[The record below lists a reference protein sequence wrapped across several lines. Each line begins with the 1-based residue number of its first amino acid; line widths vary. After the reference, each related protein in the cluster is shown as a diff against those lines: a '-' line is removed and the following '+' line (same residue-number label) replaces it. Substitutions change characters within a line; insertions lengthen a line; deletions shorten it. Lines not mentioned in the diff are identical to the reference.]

1 MTDGKE
7 GIPVKNKKKL
17 GATPGMDTVT
27 YILLI
32 LSSVIALFPVLWG
45 LSTSLKADGEV
56 TAFPPNV
63 IPKTLNSGNYVSV
76 FTQSDF
82 MLYMRNSLL
91 ITAIGV
97 LVATLIASHAAYALT
112 FFELKINRI
121 LSFGI
126 LMTSMVPP
134 VALLVPLYMMSV
146 KLELYNTRILLV
158 LVYTAW
164 RTPVLTWIL
173 QGFFRKLPREIIEA
187 GIIDG
192 CSKAK
197 SFYHLILPISQPGI
211 VSAMLLSAVYIWN
224 DYLVS
229 SSFITANEKKMIS
242 VGLYQYITQY
252 GIKWGLLMAAVMVS
266 IIPIIILFVC
276 LQSRFV
282 DGMAAGAVKG

>member
-1 MTDGKE
+1 MKKHRLGK
-7 GIPVKNKKKL
+7 
-17 GATPGMDTVT
+17 TPGLDFATV
-27 YILLI
+27 LVLI
-32 LSSVIALFPVLWG
+32 AAAVVALFPVLWG

-56 TAFPPNV
+56 TSFPPN
-63 IPKTLNSGNYVSV
+63 ILPESLNFSNYVSV

-82 MLYMRNSLL
+82 MIYMRNSIL
-91 ITAIGV
+91 ITVVGV
-97 LVATLIASHAAYALT
+97 VIATMIAAHAAYALT
-112 FFELKINRI
+112 FFQLKINKA
-121 LSFGI
+121 LSFFI

-134 VALLVPLYMMSV
+134 VALLVPLYMMGV
-146 KLELYNTRILLV
+146 KLQLYNTRLMLL

-164 RTPVLTWIL
+164 RTPVLTWII
-173 QGFFRKLPREIIEA
+173 QGFFAKLPGEIIEA

-211 VSAMLLSAVYIWN
+211 VSSALLSAVYIWN

-229 SSFITANEKKMIS
+229 SSFITTNEKKMIS

-276 LQSRFV
+276 LQSKFV

>member
-1 MTDGKE
+1 MKKHRLGKT
-7 GIPVKNKKKL
+7 PVIDF
-17 GATPGMDTVT
+17 ATVLL
-27 YILLI
+27 LLI
-32 LSSVIALFPVLWG
+32 AAAVSLFPVMWG
-45 LSTSLKADGEV
+45 LSTSLKMDGEV
-56 TAFPPNV
+56 TRFPPN
-63 IPKTLNSGNYVSV
+63 IFPESLNFSNYISV

-82 MLYMRNSLL
+82 MIYMKNSIF
-91 ITAIGV
+91 ITVVGV
-97 LVATLIASHAAYALT
+97 VVATMIAAHAAYALT
-112 FFELKINRI
+112 FFQLKINKA
-121 LSFGI
+121 LSFFI

-134 VALLVPLYMMSV
+134 VALLVPLYMMGV
-146 KLELYNTRILLV
+146 KLHLYNTRIMLL

-164 RTPVLTWIL
+164 RTPVLTWII
-173 QGFFRKLPREIIEA
+173 QGFFSKLPKEIIEA

-192 CSKAK
+192 CSKEK
-197 SFYHLILPISQPGI
+197 SFYHLILPISKPGI
-211 VSAMLLSAVYIWN
+211 VSAALLSAVYIWN

-276 LQSRFV
+276 LQSKFV

>member
-1 MTDGKE
+1 MKKHRLGKT
-7 GIPVKNKKKL
+7 PVIDF
-17 GATPGMDTVT
+17 ATVLL
-27 YILLI
+27 LLI
-32 LSSVIALFPVLWG
+32 AAAVSLFPVMWG
-45 LSTSLKADGEV
+45 LSTSLKMDGEV
-56 TAFPPNV
+56 TRFPPN
-63 IPKTLNSGNYVSV
+63 IFPESLNFSNYISV

-82 MLYMRNSLL
+82 MIYMKNSIF
-91 ITAIGV
+91 ITVVGV
-97 LVATLIASHAAYALT
+97 VVATMIAAHAAYALT
-112 FFELKINRI
+112 FFQLKINKA
-121 LSFGI
+121 LSFFI

-134 VALLVPLYMMSV
+134 VALLVPLYMMGV
-146 KLELYNTRILLV
+146 KLHLYNTRIMLL

-164 RTPVLTWIL
+164 RTPVLTWII
-173 QGFFRKLPREIIEA
+173 QGFFSKLPKEIIEA

-192 CSKAK
+192 CSKGK
-197 SFYHLILPISQPGI
+197 SFYHLILPISKPGI
-211 VSAMLLSAVYIWN
+211 VSAALLSAVYIWN

-276 LQSRFV
+276 LQSKFV

>member
-1 MTDGKE
+1 M
-7 GIPVKNKKKL
+7 KKHRL
-17 GATPGMDTVT
+17 GRTPGLDIATVAV
-27 YILLI
+27 LLVAA
-32 LSSVIALFPVLWG
+32 LVALFPVLWG
-45 LSTSLKADGEV
+45 LSTSLKTDGEV
-56 TAFPPNV
+56 TTFPPN
-63 IPKTLNSGNYVSV
+63 ILPESLNLSNYISV
-76 FTQSDF
+76 FTKSDF
-82 MLYMRNSLL
+82 MIYMKNSIL
-91 ITAIGV
+91 ITIIGV
-97 LVATLIASHAAYALT
+97 ILATMIAAHAAYALT
-112 FFELKINRI
+112 FFQLKINKA
-121 LSFGI
+121 LSFFI

-134 VALLVPLYMMSV
+134 VALLVPLYMMGV
-146 KLELYNTRILLV
+146 KIHLYNTRIMLL

-164 RTPVLTWIL
+164 RTPVLTWII
-173 QGFFRKLPREIIEA
+173 QGFFSKLPREIIEA

-211 VSAMLLSAVYIWN
+211 VSAALLSAVYIWN

-229 SSFITANEKKMIS
+229 SSFITSNEKKMLS

-276 LQSRFV
+276 LQSKFV

>member
-1 MTDGKE
+1 MRKHRLGKSR
-7 GIPVKNKKKL
+7 GLDI
-17 GATPGMDTVT
+17 ATIV
-27 YILLI
+27 ILIIAAL
-32 LSSVIALFPVLWG
+32 VALFPVLWG
-45 LSTSLKADGEV
+45 LSTSLKADSEV
-56 TAFPPNV
+56 TSFPPD
-63 IPKTLNSGNYVSV
+63 IFPQSLNLSNYISV

-82 MLYMRNSLL
+82 MIYMRNSIL
-91 ITAIGV
+91 ITVVGV
-97 LVATLIASHAAYALT
+97 VIATMIAAHAAYALT
-112 FFELKINRI
+112 FFQLRINKA
-121 LSFGI
+121 LSFFI

-134 VALLVPLYMMSV
+134 VALLVPLYMMGV
-146 KLELYNTRILLV
+146 KLHLYNTRIMLL

-164 RTPVLTWIL
+164 RTPVLTWIV
-173 QGFFRKLPREIIEA
+173 QGFFEKLPREIIEA

-211 VSAMLLSAVYIWN
+211 VSAALLSAVYIWN

-229 SSFITANEKKMIS
+229 SSFITSNEKKMLS

-276 LQSRFV
+276 LQSKFV

>member
-1 MTDGKE
+1 MHKH
-7 GIPVKNKKKL
+7 KL
-17 GATPGMDTVT
+17 GKSRGLDLATVV
-27 YILLI
+27 ILIAAAL
-32 LSSVIALFPVLWG
+32 VALFPVLWG

-56 TAFPPNV
+56 TSFPPN
-63 IPKTLNSGNYVSV
+63 ILPKSLNLSNYISV

-82 MLYMRNSLL
+82 MIYMRNSIL
-91 ITAIGV
+91 ITVVGV
-97 LVATLIASHAAYALT
+97 VIATVIAAHAAYALT
-112 FFELKINRI
+112 FFQLKINKA
-121 LSFGI
+121 LSFFI

-134 VALLVPLYMMSV
+134 VALLVPLYMMGV
-146 KLELYNTRILLV
+146 KIHLYNTRIMLL

-164 RTPVLTWIL
+164 RTPVLTWIV
-173 QGFFRKLPREIIEA
+173 QGFFEKLPREIIEA

-211 VSAMLLSAVYIWN
+211 VSAALLSAVYIWN

-229 SSFITANEKKMIS
+229 SSFITSNEKKMLS

-276 LQSRFV
+276 LQSKFV